1 MRRIILWMYLLVA
14 TTSVLVS
21 SCYES
26 EGAIGQSDLQTK
38 PSAQILARVMAY
50 VQAHEQQMDFLT
62 ERNFSSKDMKVRQAM
77 YRQSKDTTW
86 LLIPIVRTLRDSMA
100 TADSLY
106 FAPRRLFALS
116 LITRDSARPRL
127 WFVEQEPTRE
137 FHKANRTAFL
147 YRHFTGRQDTYT
159 EAGQLVHAI
168 KIYNGWYDTQLTIKP
183 ADSND
188 STYAKN
194 YDGQVAAPWRRR

>member
-1 MRRIILWMYLLVA
+1 MKALIALKSVFVLAIVLLA
-14 TTSVLVS
+14 T
-21 SCYES
+21 SCHES
-26 EGAIGQSDLQTK
+26 EGTRSHADLQTM

-77 YRQSKDTTW
+77 YRQTKDTTW

-116 LITRDSARPRL
+116 LITRGSARPRL

>member
-1 MRRIILWMYLLVA
+1 MKALISLKSVFVLAIVLLA
-14 TTSVLVS
+14 T
-21 SCYES
+21 SCHES
-26 EGAIGQSDLQTK
+26 EGTRSHADLQTM

-50 VQAHEQQMDFLT
+50 VQAHEQQIDFLT

-77 YRQSKDTTW
+77 YRQTKDTTW

-116 LITRDSARPRL
+116 LITRGSARPRL

>member
-1 MRRIILWMYLLVA
+1 MKALISLKSVFVLAIVLLA
-14 TTSVLVS
+14 T
-21 SCYES
+21 SCHDS
-26 EGAIGQSDLQTK
+26 EGTRSHADLQTM
-38 PSAQILARVMAY
+38 PSDQILARVMAY

-116 LITRDSARPRL
+116 LITRGSARPRL

>member
-1 MRRIILWMYLLVA
+1 MKALISLKSVFVLAIVLLA
-14 TTSVLVS
+14 T
-21 SCYES
+21 SCHES
-26 EGAIGQSDLQTK
+26 EGTRSHADLQTM
-38 PSAQILARVMAY
+38 PSDQILTRVMAY

-77 YRQSKDTTW
+77 YRQTKDTTW

>member
-1 MRRIILWMYLLVA
+1 MKALISLKSVFELAIVRLA
-14 TTSVLVS
+14 T
-21 SCYES
+21 SCHES
-26 EGAIGQSDLQTK
+26 EGMRSHADLQTM

-116 LITRDSARPRL
+116 LITRGSARPRL

>member
-1 MRRIILWMYLLVA
+1 MKALLSLKSVFVLAIVLLA
-14 TTSVLVS
+14 T
-21 SCYES
+21 SCHES
-26 EGAIGQSDLQTK
+26 EGMRSHADLQTM
-38 PSAQILARVMAY
+38 PSDQILARVMAY

-62 ERNFSSKDMKVRQAM
+62 ERNFSSKDMKVRHAM

-116 LITRDSARPRL
+116 LITRGSARPRL

-137 FHKANRTAFL
+137 FHKSNRTAFL

>member
-1 MRRIILWMYLLVA
+1 MKTLISLKSVFVLAIVLLA
-14 TTSVLVS
+14 T
-21 SCYES
+21 SCHDS
-26 EGAIGQSDLQTK
+26 EGMRSHADLQTM

-50 VQAHEQQMDFLT
+50 VQAHEQQIDFLT

-77 YRQSKDTTW
+77 YRQSKDTVW
-86 LLIPIVRTLRDSMA
+86 VLIPIVRTLRDSMA

-116 LITRDSARPRL
+116 LITQGSARPRL

>member
-1 MRRIILWMYLLVA
+1 
-14 TTSVLVS
+14 
-21 SCYES
+21 
-26 EGAIGQSDLQTK
+26 
-38 PSAQILARVMAY
+38 
-50 VQAHEQQMDFLT
+50 MDFLT

-77 YRQSKDTTW
+77 YRQSKDTIW

-116 LITRDSARPRL
+116 LITRGSARPRL

-137 FHKANRTAFL
+137 FHKANRTALL

>member
-1 MRRIILWMYLLVA
+1 MTALISLKSVFVLAIVLLA
-14 TTSVLVS
+14 T
-21 SCYES
+21 SCHES
-26 EGAIGQSDLQTK
+26 EGMRSHADLQTM

-77 YRQSKDTTW
+77 YRQTKDTTW

>member
-1 MRRIILWMYLLVA
+1 MKALISLKSVFVLAIVLLA
-14 TTSVLVS
+14 T
-21 SCYES
+21 SCHES
-26 EGAIGQSDLQTK
+26 EGTRSHADLQTM

-50 VQAHEQQMDFLT
+50 VQAHEQQIDFLT

>member
-1 MRRIILWMYLLVA
+1 M
-14 TTSVLVS
+14 
-21 SCYES
+21 
-26 EGAIGQSDLQTK
+26 K
-38 PSAQILARVMAY
+38 AY

-147 YRHFTGRQDTYT
+147 YRHFTGRQDTYN

-168 KIYNGWYDTQLTIKP
+168 NIYNGWYDTQLTIKP

>member
-1 MRRIILWMYLLVA
+1 MKTLISLNSVFVLAIVLLA
-14 TTSVLVS
+14 TS
-21 SCYES
+21 SHES
-26 EGAIGQSDLQTK
+26 DGIRTHADLRTK
-38 PSAQILARVMAY
+38 PSDQILARVMAY
-50 VQAHEQQMDFLT
+50 VQAHEQQIDFLT
-62 ERNFSSKDMKVRQAM
+62 ERNFSSKDLKVRQAM
-77 YRQSKDTTW
+77 YQQSKDTVW
-86 LLIPIVRTLRDSMA
+86 LLIPILRTLRDSMA

-116 LITRDSARPRL
+116 LITQGSARPRL

-137 FHKANRTAFL
+137 FHKENRTIFL
-147 YRHFTGRQDTYT
+147 YRHFSGRQDTYT

-168 KIYNGWYDTQLTIKP
+168 KIYNGWYDTQFTIKP

-194 YDGQVAAPWRRR
+194 YDGLVAAPWRRR

>member
-1 MRRIILWMYLLVA
+1 MKALLSLKSVFVLAIVLLA
-14 TTSVLVS
+14 T
-21 SCYES
+21 SCHES
-26 EGAIGQSDLQTK
+26 EGTRSHADLQTML
-38 PSAQILARVMAY
+38 SDQILARVMAY

-77 YRQSKDTTW
+77 YRQTKDTTW